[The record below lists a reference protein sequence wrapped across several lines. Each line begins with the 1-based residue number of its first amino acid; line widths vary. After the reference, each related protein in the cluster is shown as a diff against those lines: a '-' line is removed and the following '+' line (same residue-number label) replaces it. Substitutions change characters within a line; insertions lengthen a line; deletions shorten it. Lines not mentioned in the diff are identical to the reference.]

1 MAPPPLR
8 IGVVAPLTGRLSPLG
23 APLSYVP
30 RALAPRL
37 AHVRN
42 GGRRH
47 EVTVTVRDSS
57 SEPGAA
63 PRAVRGLAVEDGAHI
78 VLTMAG
84 TRVLPAVADAAL
96 SGRGHTLADLSAHPH
111 HARPRR
117 ARRTR

>member
-1 MAPPPLR
+1 MIPYR
-8 IGVVAPLTGRLSPLG
+8 SPLG

-47 EVTVTVRDSS
+47 EVTVTVRDSR

-63 PRAVRGLAVEDGAHI
+63 RRAVRDLAAEDGPHI
-78 VLTMAG
+78 VLPMAG
-84 TRVLPAVADAAL
+84 TRVLPDVADAAL
-96 SGRGHTLADLSAHPH
+96 SGRDHTLADLSAHPH
-111 HARPRR
+111 RARPRR